1 VLQDLTEVRK
11 LESVR
16 RDFFA
21 NVSHELRTPIAA
33 IKAMVETLEDGAIED
48 QPAARDFLGRM
59 HREVDGLSQ
68 LVQELLQLARIE
80 SGQAL
85 LRLEPV
91 PPLELLT
98 RTSDRLRS
106 VAERA
111 GVNLVLSAP
120 EELPAVRV
128 DRDRVGQVLDNIVH
142 NAIKYTP
149 PGGRIEL
156 AARHER
162 NMVAIAISDTGAGIT
177 EDDLP
182 RLFERFYKAD
192 KARATG
198 GTGLGLAIAKHLVQA
213 HGGRI
218 WAESAGPGEGA
229 TFTFTLPVA

>member
-1 VLQDLTEVRK
+1 
-11 LESVR
+11 
-16 RDFFA
+16 
-21 NVSHELRTPIAA
+21 
-33 IKAMVETLEDGAIED
+33 
-48 QPAARDFLGRM
+48 
-59 HREVDGLSQ
+59 
-68 LVQELLQLARIE
+68 
-80 SGQAL
+80 
-85 LRLEPV
+85 
-91 PPLELLT
+91 
-98 RTSDRLRS
+98 

-111 GVNLVLSAP
+111 SVSLQLAAQ

-149 PGGRIEL
+149 PGGRITL
-156 AARHER
+156 SARHEGR
-162 NMVAIAISDTGAGIT
+162 TVAFVVDDTGAGIT
-177 EDDLP
+177 EEDLP

-218 WAESAGPGEGA
+218 WAESPGPGHGA